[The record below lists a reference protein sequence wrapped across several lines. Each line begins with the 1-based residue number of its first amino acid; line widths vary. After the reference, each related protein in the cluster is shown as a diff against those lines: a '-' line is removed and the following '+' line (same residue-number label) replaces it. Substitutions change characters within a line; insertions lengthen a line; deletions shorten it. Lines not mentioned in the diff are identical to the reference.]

1 MKEGELGR
9 VYSDG
14 EIIFKEGET
23 GNVMYVLQSGKVKIT
38 KKTASENI
46 TLAILESGEIFG
58 EMALF
63 DRLPRSATATA
74 LGNTRVLHIDKKKL
88 FSTISR
94 DPTLVFKVIET
105 MSQRIRRLDEELTKV
120 KKKKIDIL
128 HLSIDVDELCNLIL
142 EEARNVI
149 ASDNGSIML
158 FDDNRKLLSIK
169 AAFGAESEP
178 KTKLTIG
185 KGIAGD
191 VLKTGRAELVNN
203 VTMDPRFIP
212 GAMNVKSVLCVPLRY
227 KGHNFGV
234 INMSNSSEK
243 LFTIDHLKLLH
254 SLATYASFAMQNA
267 RNFSNLKIA
276 TDEVIRHATML
287 DML

>member
-94 DPTLVFKVIET
+94 DPTLVFNVIET

-276 TDEVIRHATML
+276 TDEVIMHATML